1 MEENQNINPEQITNP
16 ELINDELTADE
27 LTVDELTT
35 DQSTTDESTISSEPV
50 ISPKYTQQEAF
61 LRAAANRESIEIDKN
76 ILSNVANE
84 ANKNVNQY
92 AAMAKHGVNYGSANR
107 GGLNLQRYYNRD
119 EFQKLGFNP
128 FIDNE
133 SYYQANTTAWDD
145 FRAAYQQSWNLAK
158 QGFFSYYSGQTEYEK
173 ADAYEKYANIGT
185 SQREGAS
192 RIFNNVV
199 LNAGYTVG
207 LLSSIIV
214 EEVAIG
220 LLTGGIGN
228 IGKLGVTA
236 AKVGTGVKKANA
248 LKRTVNAVKE
258 LKNLSNVD
266 KARSLWQGTKNLGT
280 ATVKA
285 STNFIPGAK
294 TAELIYNWKHL
305 GKLGKS
311 AGQASFASFGAKAAH
326 TFGTFYREGRE
337 VLLAY
342 DEAQLESGMI
352 YNSIMDELTMQYK
365 QDNNGNLPSKEDLNA
380 FHDIAYDR
388 SMKGFTK
395 NMAII
400 YGTNKISFGNMF
412 NKLAPSLARKTAKG
426 FQNSGGKI
434 VKGFD
439 GRSARAVY
447 NKGILNIKGSA
458 AEAWKG
464 VKNYKSTLK
473 AIPGFIGK
481 NAWTYTR
488 ANVGEGIQ
496 EYFQEVIQHAEQTS
510 AKDLYAKYKSGV
522 RGVALNQAMEDMSFA
537 ENYGKAASH
546 FWSGEGLEI
555 FGTGAMMGFIA
566 GPYSKFVGKVGQ
578 ARSELWQY
586 RNKKTRDARKAH
598 MQKEYDILD
607 KKVEN
612 FNKLSLDE
620 KKNLYKYVELM
631 GNQAQYDE
639 EMKDAVDQ
647 NDDKKFYD
655 VQDEA
660 LSEYLLSAL
669 QLGMLDNFE
678 SGLKDMLN
686 LSEQEF
692 TEAFADQL
700 GLDPEQSL
708 NLKKRATDIL
718 GSVTNIKEGYET
730 LNNIFPEIYD
740 FTNENPE
747 LFDGVSIDTLNDM
760 RNKYISTLILNQRQL
775 NRNLD
780 RYQKLQ
786 QSLIGVDNPFRDVGA
801 VSLSSLSNLVS
812 NTTLAKELKL
822 LETEINTIKQG
833 RESAQQMVGTQKQV
847 NEATKELKKKERL
860 YKKLSEIYEVMQK
873 FETQSKKYSQITGVQ
888 NIEQSGRVN
897 LLKGTYLNY
906 LVNKSK
912 SVSAKVTGV
921 KKVEGKPALLTIEY
935 TEGEGKDKTKVTKE
949 IEFVKDNILEL
960 QIDAGTESMTISKSA
975 QAKIKSYLKE
985 IAKEANTTVD
995 ESKFESF
1002 IRKFLDARLLKIE
1015 EIDIANVIEQL
1026 LLPEVYSEYIAKQL
1040 ARAKDL
1046 NKYFDAILK
1055 YDLETFTEAAI
1066 TNQFLAQL
1074 VNDHNI
1080 FLTADDVV
1088 ELLTGQ
1094 IPADLRLFDIKTLE
1108 QVNPGTER
1116 YIKALADIKEH
1127 VESTD
1132 EFKKERKAKEE
1143 AEKAAKAKTEEEVVA
1158 EEEEEAPASTEEITV
1173 KMITDDVPNNLNNI
1187 PKELKDLILKR
1198 ITEFNEEL
1206 TKSIDQITEPELK
1219 KLLAAQKLTIDTL
1232 SKDNEQML
1240 RDAIDEYNNK
1250 ASEKTAQSTEEKKE
1264 ESAAKPKASEST
1276 ATKPSQV
1283 SIADF
1288 TGEGYEQAHEYLK
1301 RLLDG
1306 GYALFKIKS
1315 TNDLMKIIGN
1325 QLFHLATVQVDGSSA
1340 SRTKILLTQE
1350 QLAKFI
1356 PNILKAESQNTSFA
1370 ITFDNVN
1377 TILDSTITTTTQGS
1391 VIDDFKFYMYPT
1403 EKSGIYQ
1410 YPIIVDDKTYYV
1422 ESEEIADFW
1431 SKDSKTALY
1440 SLDVTNLTE
1449 FNKTEA
1455 TDTKALDELENELIT
1470 LLNNLT
1476 IDNYYDT
1483 VKATQKLIIDYNL
1496 NSKNKEKVKET
1507 DALEALDL
1515 KLEQLKKTITIDNF
1529 KVSKDKVY
1537 QKTGISKTY
1546 TVKSINKK
1554 DKKVTFESIGDGKF
1568 MTLAEENLYQMREV
1582 KIDEEGTTA
1591 DDVVETPMSEEANE
1605 KFEGTKNTTDT
1616 LTADQIKEAVDS
1628 VTGEENLEDLMDGLE
1643 EIC

>member
-1 MEENQNINPEQITNP
+1 MQF
-16 ELINDELTADE
+16 DE
-27 LTVDELTT
+27 
-35 DQSTTDESTISSEPV
+35 
-50 ISPKYTQQEAF
+50 
-61 LRAAANRESIEIDKN
+61 
-76 ILSNVANE
+76 
-84 ANKNVNQY
+84 
-92 AAMAKHGVNYGSANR
+92 
-107 GGLNLQRYYNRD
+107 
-119 EFQKLGFNP
+119 
-128 FIDNE
+128 
-133 SYYQANTTAWDD
+133 
-145 FRAAYQQSWNLAK
+145 
-158 QGFFSYYSGQTEYEK
+158 
-173 ADAYEKYANIGT
+173 
-185 SQREGAS
+185 
-192 RIFNNVV
+192 
-199 LNAGYTVG
+199 
-207 LLSSIIV
+207 
-214 EEVAIG
+214 
-220 LLTGGIGN
+220 
-228 IGKLGVTA
+228 
-236 AKVGTGVKKANA
+236 
-248 LKRTVNAVKE
+248 
-258 LKNLSNVD
+258 
-266 KARSLWQGTKNLGT
+266 
-280 ATVKA
+280 
-285 STNFIPGAK
+285 
-294 TAELIYNWKHL
+294 
-305 GKLGKS
+305 
-311 AGQASFASFGAKAAH
+311 
-326 TFGTFYREGRE
+326 
-337 VLLAY
+337 
-342 DEAQLESGMI
+342 
-352 YNSIMDELTMQYK
+352 
-365 QDNNGNLPSKEDLNA
+365 DNNGNLPSTEDLEA
-380 FHDIAYDR
+380 FHQIAYDR

-412 NKLAPSLARKTAKG
+412 NKLAPSLAKKSVKT
-426 FQNSGGKI
+426 FQNAGGRI
-434 VKGFD
+434 VKSFD

-522 RGVALNQAMEDMSFA
+522 RGVALSQAMDDMSFA
-537 ENYGKAASH
+537 ENYGEAASH
-546 FWSGEGLEI
+546 FWSAEGLEL

-566 GPYSKFVGKVGQ
+566 GPYSKLVGMTGQ
-578 ARSELWQY
+578 ARSELWEY
-586 RNKKTRDARKAH
+586 RNKKTRDARKAY
-598 MQKEYDILD
+598 MQSQYDILD
-607 KKVEN
+607 KKVKQ
-612 FNKLSLDE
+612 FNDLSLNE
-620 KKNLYKYVELM
+620 KKNLYKYIELM

-639 EMKDAVDQ
+639 EMKDAIDQ
-647 NDDKKFYD
+647 GDDKKFYD
-655 VQDEA
+655 VKDEA
-660 LSEYLLSAL
+660 LSDYLLSAL

-686 LSEQEF
+686 LSEKEF
-692 TEAFADQL
+692 TESFADQL
-700 GLDPEQSL
+700 GLDPEESL

-718 GSVTNIKEGYET
+718 SSVKDVKEGYEK

-747 LFDGVSIDTLNDM
+747 LFDGVSINDLNDM

-786 QSLIGVDNPFRDVGA
+786 QSTIGVDNPFRDVSA

-812 NTTLAKELKL
+812 NTTLAQELNL
-822 LETEINTIKQG
+822 LNLEIETIKQS
-833 RESAQQMVGTQKQV
+833 RDSAQQMVGTQKQV
-847 NEATKELKKKERL
+847 NEATKELKKKEKL
-860 YKKLSEIYEVMQK
+860 YKNLSEIYEVMQK
-873 FETQSKKYSQITGVQ
+873 FETQSKKYSAITGVQ
-888 NIEQSGRVN
+888 SIEQSGRVN

-906 LVNKSK
+906 LVSKSK
-912 SVSAKVTGV
+912 AVSAKVTGV

-935 TEGEGKDKTKVTKE
+935 IEGEGKDQTKVTKE

-960 QIDAGTESMTISKSA
+960 QIDAGTESMTVSKSA

-985 IAKEANTTVD
+985 IAKEGNTTLD

-1002 IRKFLDARLLKIE
+1002 IKKFLDARLLKIE
-1015 EIDIANVIEQL
+1015 ETDIANVIEQL

-1066 TNQFLAQL
+1066 TNQFLAKL
-1074 VNDHNI
+1074 VNDHNV

-1088 ELLTGQ
+1088 ELLTGK
-1094 IPADLRLFDIKTLE
+1094 IPADLRLFDVKTLE
-1108 QVNPGTER
+1108 QINPGTER
-1116 YIKALADIKEH
+1116 YIKALADIKDH

-1143 AEKAAKAKTEEEVVA
+1143 AEKAATTSQPAQQTSEVKEEWEIDKKLPIIKRHIRTDLELDEFGNVPTDNVVIYNITKEEFDRARASGIESVYPKVVDNKGQLIYPETYEEYQNYLKFEHKILEAQVEKALSEN
-1158 EEEEEAPASTEEITV
+1158 TV
-1173 KMITDDVPNNLNNI
+1173 KEAIDTIGQLLAEKNSYTWNQMTAIKAFVKARYEGKTNQTFEEWSQAKPTQQTSEVEARYEDKQVSVKVEEFTVDMILEDVSNNLDNI
-1187 PKELKDLILKR
+1187 PKELKDLISQKL
-1198 ITEFNEEL
+1198 ILLNSSLSEMQSET
-1206 TKSIDQITEPELK
+1206 TDQAIIDSLES
-1219 KLLAAQKLTIDTL
+1219 QKLTIATL

-1240 RDAIDEYNNK
+1240 RDAIKEYSTK
-1250 ASEKTAQSTEEKKE
+1250 ASEETASTEEKKE
-1264 ESAAKPKASEST
+1264 ESGAKPKSSEST

-1288 TGEGYEQAHEYLK
+1288 TGEGYKQAHKYLK

-1306 GYALFKIKS
+1306 GYTLFKIKS

-1325 QLFHLATVQVDGSSA
+1325 QLFHLATVQVEGSSA
-1340 SRTKILLTQE
+1340 NRTKMLLTQE

-1356 PNILKAESQNTSFA
+1356 PGILKPESQNASFV

-1377 TILDSTITTTTQGS
+1377 TILDSRIETTNQKS
-1391 VIDDFKFYMYPT
+1391 VMGDFKFYMYPT
-1403 EKSGIYQ
+1403 EKSGVYQ
-1410 YPIIVDDKTYYV
+1410 YPITVDGETYYV

-1431 SKDSKTALY
+1431 AKDSKTILY

-1455 TDTKALDELENELIT
+1455 TDTKALDELENKLFT
-1470 LLNNLT
+1470 LYDNLT
-1476 IDNYYDT
+1476 LDNYD
-1483 VKATQKLIIDYNL
+1483 AT
-1496 NSKNKEKVKET
+1496 VKET
-1507 DALEALDL
+1507 QELIAVYNMKAKDKYDMQSAVDDLNAKLDEL
-1515 KLEQLKKTITIDNF
+1515 QKTITIDNF

-1537 QKTGISKTY
+1537 QRTGNSKTY

-1554 DKKVTFESIGDGKF
+1554 DKKVTFEPIGDGKS
-1568 MTLAEENLYQMREV
+1568 MTVAEENLYQMREV
-1582 KIDEEGTTA
+1582 KIDEVGTTA